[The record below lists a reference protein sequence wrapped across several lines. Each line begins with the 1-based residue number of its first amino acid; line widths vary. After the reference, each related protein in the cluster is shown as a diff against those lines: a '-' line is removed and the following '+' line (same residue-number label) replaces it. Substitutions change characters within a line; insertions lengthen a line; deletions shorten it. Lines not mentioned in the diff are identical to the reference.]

1 MSSGRRRH
9 QTSNGVVKLSGTAI
23 SRDARDQAEAI
34 ARNVRGVK
42 SVDATALRLASGD

>member
-1 MSSGRRRH
+1 
-9 QTSNGVVKLSGTAI
+9 VVKLSGTAI